1 MTSIHKTAIVSPK
14 SNIDDSV
21 EIGAYSFIGDD
32 VVIGKNTIID
42 SHVVIKGKTK
52 IGQDNHFYPFSSIG
66 DDPQDKK
73 YSNENTEVE
82 IGDRNTIRE
91 YTTINKGTIQDVG
104 VTRMG
109 NDNWIMAYVHIAHDC
124 QIGNNTIFANN
135 TTLGGHVEVGDYVI
149 FGGFSGAHQFCKI
162 GPHSFLGMYSGVAR
176 DLPPY
181 VIVMGQPAEPRGIN
195 LEGLKRR
202 DFSED
207 QIRKKVQKAKTD
219 SMPFPES
226 KNDLENRPEIE
237 NLINIYSAIG
247 EHSSEK
253 IMQDY
258 KGKDFKNFKHD
269 LCDLLISK
277 ISKISMEIKKLLSD
291 QSYLNSILSDGAKEA
306 NELSEKNMNE
316 IKKIIKF
323 YT

>member
-21 EIGAYSFIGDD
+21 EIGAYSLIGDD

-109 NDNWIMAYVHIAHDC
+109 NDYWIMAYVHIAHDC

-149 FGGFSGAHQFCKI
+149 FGGFSGAHVFCKI

-195 LEGLKRR
+195 LEGL
-202 DFSED
+202 
-207 QIRKKVQKAKTD
+207 
-219 SMPFPES
+219 
-226 KNDLENRPEIE
+226 
-237 NLINIYSAIG
+237 
-247 EHSSEK
+247 
-253 IMQDY
+253 
-258 KGKDFKNFKHD
+258 
-269 LCDLLISK
+269 
-277 ISKISMEIKKLLSD
+277 
-291 QSYLNSILSDGAKEA
+291 
-306 NELSEKNMNE
+306 
-316 IKKIIKF
+316 
-323 YT
+323 

>member
-1 MTSIHKTAIVSPK
+1 MTQFKEKAGKNREKATVGLYGYPVLMAADILLYK
-14 SNIDDSV
+14 SNFV
-21 EIGAYSFIGDD
+21 PVGDD
-32 VVIGKNTIID
+32 QKQHLELCRDIAQSFNRFYNTDFFPIPEPIITGSATRVMSLKDGKKKM
-42 SHVVIKGKTK
+42 SK
-52 IGQDNHFYPFSSIG
+52 S
-66 DDPQDKK
+66 DPSDQ
-73 YSNENTEVE
+73 S
-82 IGDRNTIRE
+82 R
-91 YTTINKGTIQDVG
+91 
-104 VTRMG
+104 
-109 NDNWIMAYVHIAHDC
+109 
-124 QIGNNTIFANN
+124 
-135 TTLGGHVEVGDYVI
+135 
-149 FGGFSGAHQFCKI
+149 
-162 GPHSFLGMYSGVAR
+162 
-176 DLPPY
+176 
-181 VIVMGQPAEPRGIN
+181 IN
-195 LEGLKRR
+195 LT
-202 DFSED
+202 DSED

-258 KGKDFKNFKHD
+258 KGKDFKNFKQD